1 MNVEFKILEHIFS
14 FGENNGWTKELNVVS
29 WGSRPAKYDIR
40 SWNEDHTKM
49 TKGVTFSREELIQ
62 LREVLAKENLDK
74 GSSYVW

>member
-14 FGENNGWTKELNVVS
+14 FGENNGWTKELNVVAC
-29 WGSRPAKYDIR
+29 GSRPAKYDIR

-49 TKGVTFSREELIQ
+49 TKGITFSREELIQ
-62 LREVLAKENLDK
+62 LRDVLVKEGLES